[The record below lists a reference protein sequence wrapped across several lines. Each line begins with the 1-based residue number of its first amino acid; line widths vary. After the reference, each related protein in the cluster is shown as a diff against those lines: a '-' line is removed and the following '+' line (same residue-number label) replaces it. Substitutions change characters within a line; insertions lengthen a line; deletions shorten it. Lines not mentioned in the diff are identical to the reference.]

1 MWTKAGNPR
10 ARGGRME
17 ALAARWLQAQ
27 GLQFVAR
34 NLTFPGGAL
43 DLIMREGDTLVFV
56 EVRYRQSSAHGSA
69 LESITPTKQRRLIR
83 AATRYLQ
90 KFPQSASRFD
100 VVALDGDE
108 HTPDIQWIRHAFDA
122 F

>member
-1 MWTKAGNPR
+1 MWTKASNTR

-17 ALAARWLQAQ
+17 TLAARWLQAR
-27 GLQFVAR
+27 GLQLVAR
-34 NLTFPGGAL
+34 NLTFPGGEL
-43 DLIMREGDTLVFV
+43 DLIMREDDTLVFV
-56 EVRYRQSSAHGSA
+56 EVRYRKSSAHGSA
-69 LESITPTKQRRLIR
+69 LESITPAKQQRLIR

-90 KFPQSASRFD
+90 KFPQPASRFD

-108 HTPDIQWIRHAFDA
+108 AAPDIQWIRHAFDA